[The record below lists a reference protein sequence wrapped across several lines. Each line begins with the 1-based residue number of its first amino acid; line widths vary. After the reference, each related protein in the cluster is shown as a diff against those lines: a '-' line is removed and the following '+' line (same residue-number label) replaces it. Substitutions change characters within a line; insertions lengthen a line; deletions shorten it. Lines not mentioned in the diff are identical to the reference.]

1 MKNQICDFCGVSVE
15 KREFDTWIYQQ
26 DHKMNITELILALLS
41 NQGDQ
46 RSRLQIVKD
55 ACKKLN
61 LDPNKT
67 SVPELI
73 QALKKMEESN
83 G

>member
-1 MKNQICDFCGVSVE
+1 
-15 KREFDTWIYQQ
+15 
-26 DHKMNITELILALLS
+26 MNITELILALLS